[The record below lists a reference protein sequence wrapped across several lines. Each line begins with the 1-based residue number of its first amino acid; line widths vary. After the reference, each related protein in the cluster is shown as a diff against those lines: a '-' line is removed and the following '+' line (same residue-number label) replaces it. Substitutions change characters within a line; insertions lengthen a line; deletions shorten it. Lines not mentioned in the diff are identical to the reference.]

1 MEQWQDARFA
11 REWAERNAEENPA
24 RKPALD
30 LLITVLAEYL
40 AAVSVPRRV
49 LDLGCGH
56 GVIAA
61 RILAEIEGATLAGV
75 DGSAPMLELA
85 RERLAPYAGRFTL
98 AQADFETMTPS
109 GLPGGPFGAAIA
121 VQSVHNASDEGKKR
135 ALASVRRVLAPSGL
149 FLLLDRIRLAA
160 PALFLAYRSVW
171 DVLGPTHY
179 GQQREGRTLDEHER
193 AVAERG
199 DKPGSLEQNLLWLRE
214 AGFHDVAALHVVGV
228 RALIAAVA
236 P

>member
-11 REWAERNAEENPA
+11 REWAEHNAEENTE

-30 LLITVLAEYL
+30 LLITILADYL
-40 AAVSVPRRV
+40 AAVSVPRTV

-56 GVIAA
+56 GAIAA
-61 RILAEIEGATLAGV
+61 RILDAVDGATLVGV
-75 DGSAPMLELA
+75 DGSAPMLDLA
-85 RERLAPYAGRFTL
+85 REHLAPYAGRFRL
-98 AQADFETMTPS
+98 AQADFETMTPDD
-109 GLPGGPFGAAIA
+109 LPGGPFGAAIA
-121 VQSVHNASDEGKKR
+121 VQSIHNASDEGKQR

-160 PALFLAYRSVW
+160 PALFPAYRSVW
-171 DVLGPTHY
+171 EVLGPTYY
-179 GQQREGRTLDEHER
+179 GQQREGRSLDEHER

-214 AGFHDVAALHVVGV
+214 AGFRDVAALHVVGV
-228 RALIAAVA
+228 RAFIAALA